1 MFSNALQY
9 EQSISKEKK
18 WNLNGC
24 DTWPSCQPHFILVN
38 ATDFHSRIP
47 WHMIQVCVGD
57 LAIAIKTSRKCL
69 WVMASAQHCTTM
81 HQWVC
86 ADVFGHQGWVGIPL
100 TCSSVRVG
108 WRGPSVRTA
117 FSSISTW
124 ARVFTLHR
132 GMCVLASQAIVAG
145 SRHGWTAPQ
154 GRVCALP
161 FKKKIFFIK
170 PSSTR
175 PSLHICCCSH
185 PSFSTRHSFSARDGL
200 VCLSCTLTLP
210 TSYLDLKFLLVEF
223 ATISSLLF
231 CIFIKWD
238 KEELLQN
245 TNRASR
251 MTNTICW
258 VCPRNC
264 RTHMSSLT
272 LWIMNAK
279 IFCLDFRF
287 SLPHTFAHP
296 YMDCCFAKKR

>member
-1 MFSNALQY
+1 
-9 EQSISKEKK
+9 
-18 WNLNGC
+18 
-24 DTWPSCQPHFILVN
+24 
-38 ATDFHSRIP
+38 
-47 WHMIQVCVGD
+47 MIQVCVGD

-108 WRGPSVRTA
+108 CRQPSVRTA

-124 ARVFTLHR
+124 ARVFILHR

-154 GRVCALP
+154 GGVCARP
-161 FKKKIFFIK
+161 FKKKIF
-170 PSSTR
+170 
-175 PSLHICCCSH
+175 SLSPAALGPAC
-185 PSFSTRHSFSARDGL
+185 TSAAA
-200 VCLSCTLTLP
+200 LTLP
-210 TSYLDLKFLLVEF
+210 FQHDIHFLPETVLCVCPALWPSRLHIWIWNSYLLNLRLGFF
-223 ATISSLLF
+223 FQLLF

-245 TNRASR
+245 TNRSSR

-258 VCPRNC
+258 VCPRIC

-279 IFCLDFRF
+279 V
-287 SLPHTFAHP
+287 
-296 YMDCCFAKKR
+296 